1 MRSNNINDT
10 MVRRIELSPFRIFTT
25 RFVIQDHLFLSSKQQ
40 SYHLKIK
47 EQTFALLKTSKMMK
61 YIFVLFIFSLS
72 IILSQSSVIS
82 VSNYGAYPDD
92 HLDDTTAIQSAI
104 NAGISLGN
112 GTIMVFESGVY
123 NLSASIA
130 IYSAK
135 NLTIIG
141 QGIDQTFLIGNRPT
155 SIFTIQSCHGL
166 TIGFLSIDFDPLPFT
181 AGYVV
186 DVNQTFLDL
195 QVQPPHQTDVNRQ
208 VGAILRYDPKEMRPA
223 FGSNT
228 YEIYQSP
235 SANATTS
242 LISPG
247 VLRIP
252 LVYSTQF
259 HIGDA
264 IVARYS
270 GQNHVISGSD
280 AEDLTIDSLNIY
292 TSWCMGFAM
301 TRIRRLN
308 VRNYH
313 VLPRHGRWLST
324 TADCLNFLDSRESV
338 HISDSTCSSMG
349 DDGLS
354 VHSMYFIVQQV
365 INSTTLI
372 IQTFNWPD
380 TLNFGIGTTLEFSPH
395 DQPFTPYTKGT
406 IASMKDND
414 SKSRIFIF
422 TQSLTVNANDYVA
435 VSDVPEVF
443 VKNLTV
449 QNNRARGILLQSRN
463 ILIKQSTLNRTS
475 GPAILF
481 QPSLYW
487 HEGPGAINVTLTE
500 NLFLNNN
507 EGIASEKGMIA
518 ILPDPIQH
526 LPVITNIQISSSSF
540 YTGTSS
546 RALVQIFNGNN
557 ITFFGNY
564 IATNNSNP
572 LITICNTRNATAE
585 NNTLINTQT
594 EIKEFY
600 TLDQMQPCSN
610 NSSTLINIPPSAFNS
625 SFLPPV
631 F

>member
-1 MRSNNINDT
+1 
-10 MVRRIELSPFRIFTT
+10 
-25 RFVIQDHLFLSSKQQ
+25 
-40 SYHLKIK
+40 
-47 EQTFALLKTSKMMK
+47 MMK
-61 YIFVLFIFSLS
+61 YLLVFSFS
-72 IILSQSSVIS
+72 IILSHSSVIF

-92 HLDDTTAIQSAI
+92 KLDDTKEIQLAV
-104 NAGISLGN
+104 NAGISLDGET
-112 GTIMVFESGVY
+112 TIVFGLGVY
-123 NLSASIA
+123 NLSAAIA
-130 IYSAK
+130 INSAK

-141 QGIDQTFLIGNRPT
+141 QGIDQTFLIGNRPS
-155 SIFTIQSCHGL
+155 SIFTIQSCQGL

-181 AGYVV
+181 AGYVIE
-186 DVNQTFLDL
+186 VNKTFLDL
-195 QVQPPHQTDVNRQ
+195 QVQSPHQPDVNRQ
-208 VGAILRYDPKEMRPA
+208 VGAILRYDPIEMRPA
-223 FGSNT
+223 FGPNT

-247 VLRIP
+247 ILRIP
-252 LVYSTQF
+252 LVYPTQF

-280 AEDLTIDSLNIY
+280 VEDLTVDSLNIY
-292 TSWCMGFAM
+292 TSWCMGFAI
-301 TRIRRLN
+301 TRVRRLN

-313 VLPRHGRWLST
+313 VLPRHDRWLST
-324 TADCLNFLDSRESV
+324 TADCLNFLDSRDYV
-338 HISDSTCSSMG
+338 HISDSICSSMG

-354 VHSMYFIVQQV
+354 VHSMYFIVQQ
-365 INSTTLI
+365 ILNSTTII

-380 TLNFGIGTTLEFSPH
+380 TLNIGIGTTLEFSPH

-406 IASMKDND
+406 IASTKDND
-414 SKSRIFIF
+414 SKSRIFTF
-422 TQSLTVNANDYVA
+422 TKPLTVNVNDYVV
-435 VSDVPEVF
+435 VSDVPEVI

-449 QNNRARGILLQSRN
+449 ENNRARGILLQSRN

-500 NLFLNNN
+500 NVFLNNN

-518 ILPDPIQH
+518 ISPDPIQL
-526 LPVITNIQISSSSF
+526 LPVIANIQISSSSF

-546 RALVQIFNGNN
+546 QALVQIFNGNN
-557 ITFFGNY
+557 LLFFGNY

-572 LITICNTRNATAE
+572 LITICNSRNITAE

-594 EIKEFY
+594 EIKEY
-600 TLDQMQPCSN
+600 YSLDQIKPCSN
-610 NSSTLINIPPSAFNS
+610 NASSLIDIPPSAFNS
-625 SFLPPV
+625 SFPPPV
-631 F
+631 